1 MTCLKDTGARN
12 FLSITLFLQRVS
24 SKKNVRGVKKIN
36 GVPNF
41 FVPKR
46 SVPNGVCLTEKN
58 IVFLAR
64 LNFIGIRKKNRIF
77 APFVAF
83 RRKLAPAPSPA
94 RT

>member
-1 MTCLKDTGARN
+1 MKLRNFQKVVTCLKDTGARN

-24 SKKNVRGVKKIN
+24 SEKNVRGVKKKN

-58 IVFLAR
+58 IVL
-64 LNFIGIRKKNRIF
+64 G
-77 APFVAF
+77 
-83 RRKLAPAPSPA
+83 PAPSPA